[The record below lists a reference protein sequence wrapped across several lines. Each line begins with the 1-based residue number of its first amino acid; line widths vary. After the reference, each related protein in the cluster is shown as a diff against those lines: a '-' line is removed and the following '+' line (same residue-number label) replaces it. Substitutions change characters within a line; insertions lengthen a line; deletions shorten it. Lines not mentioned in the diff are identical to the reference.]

1 MLQSG
6 SWHAEFGSGAGG
18 SVHSSSAFAQRSLND
33 RLLLRRKLPKR
44 FKSTARHSN
53 GRLPGKPTFIDGESL
68 CFTYN
73 DGSLNH
79 VLQFANI
86 TRPRVRLKQ
95 IEALFVHRLKALSCF
110 PRVTINEVL
119 DQQGDIFSSL
129 PERGNLNWK
138 NVEPVKEVAP
148 EHTRSDGSL
157 QIAVSSSN
165 HSNIRSDRSSSTDT
179 IEFMFLQN
187 TQESDLCLGR
197 KLPDFIEEDRASFGQ
212 LKAP

>member
-73 DGSLNH
+73 DGSLND

-95 IEALFVHRLKALSCF
+95 IEALFVHRLKALSCL
-110 PRVTINEVL
+110 PCETINEVL
-119 DQQGDIFSSL
+119 NQQGNVFSSFTQ
-129 PERGNLNWK
+129 RRHFNWK
-138 NVEPVKEVAP
+138 NVEPLKQSASE
-148 EHTRSDGSL
+148 RSPSAAIF
-157 QIAVSSSN
+157 Q
-165 HSNIRSDRSSSTDT
+165 
-179 IEFMFLQN
+179 
-187 TQESDLCLGR
+187 
-197 KLPDFIEEDRASFGQ
+197 LP
-212 LKAP
+212 